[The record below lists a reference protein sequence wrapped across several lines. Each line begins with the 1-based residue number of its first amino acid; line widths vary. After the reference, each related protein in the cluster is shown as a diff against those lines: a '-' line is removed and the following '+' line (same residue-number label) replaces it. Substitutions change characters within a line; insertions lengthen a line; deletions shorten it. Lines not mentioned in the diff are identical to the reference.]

1 MKSNRSQRELFKNN
15 IFKWFFSKRFGLKRR
30 FILTGIFVA
39 SITNIVL
46 LILLIFFNP
55 YFSTLVSQSINA
67 ILGYSLY
74 SKKVFFKKINTKRFI
89 IKYLICSILI
99 WNSNFFLINYF
110 ISLNINVYLAAI
122 FAIPLMAC
130 ASFLIQ
136 KYFVFK

>member
-15 IFKWFFSKRFGLKRR
+15 IFKWFFSNRFGFKRR

-89 IKYLICSILI
+89 IKYLIFSILI